1 MISHLSVRL
10 YQSIHIFYQMLFQEK
25 SYLGLLYFRIV
36 FGLLG
41 LIAMMRLLL
50 SNWLEDFLIKPQY
63 TFKHLLFDFL
73 SVPSSDIL
81 YTIAILTLISTI
93 GIVFGYFY
101 RISMVIFCLGFSA
114 IHLMDITNYLNH
126 YYLVSLISF
135 IMIFLPLDR
144 KEITSIP
151 IYQGYYVILRF
162 QLAMLYCYAGVAKI
176 NTDWLFYAQ
185 PLKIWLK
192 ARTSTP
198 MIGWLFEY
206 DFMPYVMSWAGCL
219 YDLTIV
225 FWLSW
230 QITRKYA
237 YVLVIVFHLMTHL
250 LFQIGMFP
258 WIMIFLTPIFF
269 DAHWPILSKFFK
281 KTPIQKQSIPT
292 NKPIKLLIHLL
303 IFAYVLLQICLP
315 LRTFL
320 YGGNVLWHEQ
330 GMRFSWRV
338 MLREKNGDLSY
349 LISSASK
356 PNQKWEV
363 NPKDYLTWRQV
374 VEMSSQPDMI
384 VDFAKYLSTI
394 AKQKGI
400 HDPIIRVD
408 SMVSLNGRK
417 PQRMINPNVDLLH
430 LPSDFNQWILPA
442 PTDPPR

>member
-1 MISHLSVRL
+1 M
-10 YQSIHIFYQMLFQEK
+10 
-25 SYLGLLYFRIV
+25 YFRV
-36 FGLLG
+36 AFGLLA
-41 LIAMMRLLL
+41 LVAMLRLLL
-50 SNWLEDFLIKPQY
+50 SHWLNDFLIEPKY
-63 TFKHLLFDFL
+63 TFKHAFFDFL
-73 SVPSSDIL
+73 SVPRPWVL
-81 YTIAILTLISTI
+81 YTIAILTCLATILII
-93 GIVFGYFY
+93 FGYAY
-101 RISMVIFCLGFSA
+101 RFSMIVFCLGFSA

-126 YYLVSLISF
+126 YYLLSLIAL

-144 KEITSIP
+144 KNIAIIP
-151 IYQGYYVILRF
+151 IYQWHYLILRF
-162 QLAMLYCYAGVAKI
+162 QLAMLYFYAGVAKI

-198 MIGWLFEY
+198 LIGWLFEY
-206 DFMPYVMSWAGCL
+206 DFIPYVMSWAGCL

-230 QITRKYA
+230 HVTRKYA
-237 YVLVIVFHLMTHL
+237 YVLVIVFHVFTHL

-269 DAHWPILSKFFK
+269 EPSSFHSCWRWIARFPKWQWILIDQKPHNQAISSKA
-281 KTPIQKQSIPT
+281 ISSEAISNQ
-292 NKPIKLLIHLL
+292 PIKSLIYGL

-338 MLREKNGDLSY
+338 MIREKNGHLIY
-349 LISSASK
+349 HISSASHPK
-356 PNQKWEV
+356 QRWEI

-374 VEMSSQPDMI
+374 IEMSSQPDMI
-384 VDFAKYLSTI
+384 VDFAKYLLKI
-394 AKQKGI
+394 AKEKGI
-400 HDPIIRVD
+400 SDPIIQVD

-417 PQRMINPNVDLLH
+417 PQRMIDPNVDLLH

-442 PTDPPR
+442 PTDQPR